1 MHASASSDLSIAS
14 RTRGVIPEKAGIPA
28 HNTEIP
34 AFAGMTPWRRRSAW
48 VEAPVSGSKSRHTRG
63 SHLPLPGEGRVGVV
77 AISVLK
83 KALAPIFLC
92 LTLATPAFAIDPPY
106 QRQMERLAEV
116 MGSLYYLEPLC
127 KAGTEDWRA
136 QMSELISL
144 DEPDE
149 DRRQRL
155 AGAFNAGYT
164 GFSRLHR
171 QCTPASRE
179 ALSRLMVEAQQL
191 ARSIHTRFAE

>member
-1 MHASASSDLSIAS
+1 M
-14 RTRGVIPEKAGIPA
+14 
-28 HNTEIP
+28 
-34 AFAGMTPWRRRSAW
+34 MTPTHT
-48 VEAPVSGSKSRHTRG
+48 PPGSTPFL
-63 SHLPLPGEGRVGVV
+63 LPLPGGGRVGVT
-77 AISVLK
+77 ARSVLAK
-83 KALAPIFLC
+83 TLAALLLA
-92 LTLATPAFAIDPPY
+92 LTLATPTLAIDPPY

-127 KAGTEDWRA
+127 QAGNEDWRA

-155 AGAFNAGYT
+155 AGAFNSGYT

-171 QCTPASRE
+171 HCTPASRE